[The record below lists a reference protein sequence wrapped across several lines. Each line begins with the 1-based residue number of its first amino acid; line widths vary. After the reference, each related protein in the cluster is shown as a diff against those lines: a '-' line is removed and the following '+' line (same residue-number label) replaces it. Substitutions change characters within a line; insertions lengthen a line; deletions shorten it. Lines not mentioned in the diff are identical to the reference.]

1 MKNTKS
7 IYLFIPVMLAF
18 FTMGFVDLV
27 GIATNYMKADFHL
40 SDTLA
45 NLFASM
51 IFFWFLVLSLPT
63 GLLMNR
69 IGRKKTVIIGM
80 VVTLCSLLIPL
91 VSYNFGMMIIS
102 FILLGIGNTLLQVS
116 LNPLLA
122 NIVSP
127 NRMSSSLTFG
137 QFIKAIASFLAPL
150 IAAWAAISFS
160 DWRVLLFP
168 IYSGICLIAII
179 YLAGTKIDEQ
189 KTENSNATFKDCF
202 RLLGDA
208 SILLF
213 FIGIMAH
220 VGLDVGINTTAPKLL
235 MQKAGMSLSEAG
247 FASSFYF
254 IFRTFGCLMGF
265 FILSRFS
272 NKKVFLVS
280 VLMIISGILA
290 LFSSSVTIIYIGIAL
305 FGVGNSNVF
314 PVIFSQALKAKP
326 MQNNEVS
333 GLMIMGIFGG
343 AIIPL
348 LMGIASD
355 LLHKQE
361 GALVILLLCVIY
373 LAGIVGRR
381 IKLY

>member
-1 MKNTKS
+1 
-7 IYLFIPVMLAF
+7 
-18 FTMGFVDLV
+18 
-27 GIATNYMKADFHL
+27 
-40 SDTLA
+40 
-45 NLFASM
+45 
-51 IFFWFLVLSLPT
+51 
-63 GLLMNR
+63 
-69 IGRKKTVIIGM
+69 
-80 VVTLCSLLIPL
+80 
-91 VSYNFGMMIIS
+91 
-102 FILLGIGNTLLQVS
+102 
-116 LNPLLA
+116 
-122 NIVSP
+122 
-127 NRMSSSLTFG
+127 
-137 QFIKAIASFLAPL
+137 
-150 IAAWAAISFS
+150 
-160 DWRVLLFP
+160 
-168 IYSGICLIAII
+168 
-179 YLAGTKIDEQ
+179 
-189 KTENSNATFKDCF
+189 
-202 RLLGDA
+202 
-208 SILLF
+208 
-213 FIGIMAH
+213 
-220 VGLDVGINTTAPKLL
+220 
-235 MQKAGMSLSEAG
+235 MQIAGMSLSEAG

-254 IFRTFGCLMGF
+254 IFRKFGCLKGF

-373 LAGIVGRR
+373 LAGIVGRK